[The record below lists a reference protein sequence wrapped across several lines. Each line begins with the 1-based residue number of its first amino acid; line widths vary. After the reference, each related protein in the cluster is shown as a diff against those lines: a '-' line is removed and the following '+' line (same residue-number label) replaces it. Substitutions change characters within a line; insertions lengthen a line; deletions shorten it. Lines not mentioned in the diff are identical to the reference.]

1 MVRMVNEALA
11 TTVATSCPR
20 RPLREMASGFTEQ
33 RISTADA
40 EIFVSRGGSGPPL
53 LLLHGFP
60 ETHAMWREIAPR
72 LAERITVVAADLR
85 GYGQRSC
92 PPSDAAHAP
101 YSKRVMAQDMA
112 TVMSELGFDQF
123 SVAGHDRGGRVAFR
137 LALDHPD
144 RITRLAVLD
153 IVPGADAWDR
163 ADARFAL
170 SFWPWAFLAR
180 PSPLPERLLE
190 RAPEAVL
197 AAAVA

>member
-1 MVRMVNEALA
+1 MVGNAW
-11 TTVATSCPR
+11 SPW
-20 RPLREMASGFTEQ
+20 PLQGMAIGFVER
-33 RISTADA
+33 RISTGEA
-40 EIFVSRGGSGPPL
+40 EIFARYGGNGPPL

-60 ETHAMWREIAPR
+60 EPHAMWREIAPR
-72 LAERITVVAADLR
+72 LADAFTVVAADLR
-85 GYGQRSC
+85 GYGQSSC

-101 YSKRVMAQDMA
+101 YSIRVMAQDMA

-123 SVAGHDRGGRVAFR
+123 SVAGHDRGGRVVYR